1 MMLGEEADPNA
12 RLQGAG
18 QKPWVVTEEGRR
30 SVDIRLAEALAV
42 VVVLGLAHAAG
53 QQVEDAAVRVQEL
66 QWRMSKPLWCH
77 NIWPQTL
84 LRRAW
89 KGSSCSLAWIYS
101 TT

>member
-1 MMLGEEADPNA
+1 M
-12 RLQGAG
+12 
-18 QKPWVVTEEGRR
+18 GRR

-77 NIWPQTL
+77 NI
-84 LRRAW
+84 
-89 KGSSCSLAWIYS
+89 
-101 TT
+101 